1 MRKKNYQMNTCRRK
15 YYIKTEKNESWSI
28 QGSNEYTQK
37 KILHENRNQ
46 YAPITNYIL
55 REL

>member
-37 KILHENRNQ
+37 KMLHENRNQ